1 MSIREID
8 VSAVRDA
15 VAKLCIR
22 ANTVVDPA
30 VYEAIR
36 KAQTTE
42 ASPVGRNILG
52 QLVENADIARA
63 AGTPI
68 CQDTG
73 LAVVFVTIG
82 QEVHFIGGSLEEA
95 IHAGVADGYTA
106 GYLRKSVVA
115 DPLRRTNT
123 GNNTPAI
130 IHYHVVPGDS
140 FEITVAPKGIGS
152 ENMSRLYMLKPSQ
165 GADGIREA
173 VLTTVREAGASA
185 CPPLVIGVGVGGSF
199 EKCAELA
206 KEALLRP
213 VGRHSEDPF
222 WADFEKDL
230 LDRVNGLGIGPQG
243 LGGTTTALWLA
254 VEPYA
259 THIGGLPVAVCLNC
273 HVARHESAVL

>member
-52 QLVENADIARA
+52 QLVENADIAHA

-130 IHYHVVPGDS
+130 IHYHVVPGGQ
-140 FEITVAPKGIGS
+140 F
-152 ENMSRLYMLKPSQ
+152 
-165 GADGIREA
+165 
-173 VLTTVREAGASA
+173 
-185 CPPLVIGVGVGGSF
+185 
-199 EKCAELA
+199 
-206 KEALLRP
+206 
-213 VGRHSEDPF
+213 
-222 WADFEKDL
+222 
-230 LDRVNGLGIGPQG
+230 
-243 LGGTTTALWLA
+243 
-254 VEPYA
+254 
-259 THIGGLPVAVCLNC
+259 
-273 HVARHESAVL
+273 